1 MGFRIFIVYSQDDF
15 FDSGFSIRDYLTKL
29 FPDAHVF
36 IDQIKPKGQ
45 KWRPENERELR
56 ASDLVILIITPASL
70 QSKEVKK
77 EISISFE
84 IKKIILPCKDDN
96 IDLDWNELPNDWDE
110 FDGITF
116 ENEEKLKRRLFRE
129 IKKIRKEI
137 SEKTIV
143 SEAKEPQAIT
153 VQTDKKS
160 YVEGET
166 IVVTGKVKELLSGFP
181 ISLQIIAPN
190 WNLVTIE
197 QLEVFSDKKFR
208 VDLIAGGSL
217 WESPGAYTVKVL
229 YGSEART
236 SQVTFDFVG
245 LGKTKQENVIKLPL
259 HSSNP
264 KFKKLA
270 EPETLTIQ
278 VGDRVRWIND
288 DTVAHTITSGNRSD
302 GPDGVFDS
310 SLFMSGNSFEVTFR
324 KKGTYKYFCM
334 VHTWKECTIIVR

>member
-15 FDSGFSIRDYLTKL
+15 FDSGLSIRDYLTKL
-29 FPDAHVF
+29 FPDSHVF

-84 IKKIILPCKDDN
+84 IKKNILPCKDDN

-137 SEKTIV
+137 SEKTITIK
-143 SEAKEPQAIT
+143 SGQQAIT

-190 WNLVTIE
+190 GNLVTVE
-197 QLEVFSDKKFR
+197 QLEIFSDRKFR
-208 VDLIAGGSL
+208 LDLIAGGSL
-217 WESPGAYTVKVL
+217 WESPGAYTIKVL

-245 LGKTKQENVIKLPL
+245 LGKTKQENIIKLPL

-278 VGDRVRWIND
+278 LGDRVRWIND
-288 DTVAHTITSGNRSD
+288 DTAAHTITSGS
-302 GPDGVFDS
+302 GTPDGVFDS

-334 VHTWKECTIIVR
+334 VHPWKECTITVR

>member
-1 MGFRIFIVYSQDDF
+1 MGFRIFIAYSQDDF
-15 FDSGFSIRDYLTKL
+15 FDSGLDIRNYLTML
-29 FPDAHVF
+29 FPDANVF
-36 IDQIKPKGQ
+36 IDQIKPKGK
-45 KWRPENERELR
+45 KWRPETERELR

-70 QSKEVKK
+70 QSEEVIR
-77 EISISFE
+77 EIKISFE
-84 IKKIILPCKDDN
+84 TKKNILPCKDN
-96 IDLDWNELPNDWDE
+96 NTGLEWKELPNGWDE
-110 FDGITF
+110 FDGIPF
-116 ENEEKLKRRLFRE
+116 ETVEWLKRRLFLE

-137 SEKTIV
+137 SEKSIV

-153 VQTDKKS
+153 VTTDKKS

-166 IVVTGKVKELLSGFP
+166 IVITGKVNEPLSGFP
-181 ISLQIIAPN
+181 ITLQIIAPN
-190 WNLVTIE
+190 GNLVSVV
-197 QLEVFSDKKFR
+197 QLEVFSDKKFGA
-208 VDLIAGGSL
+208 DLIAGGSL
-217 WESPGAYTVKVL
+217 WESPGAYTIKVL
-229 YGSEART
+229 YGTTART

-245 LGKTKQENVIKLPL
+245 LGKTKQENIIKLPL

-278 VGDRVRWIND
+278 VDDRVRWIND

>member
-36 IDQIKPKGQ
+36 IDQIKPKLR

-56 ASDLVILIITPASL
+56 ASDLVILIITPAAL

-77 EISISFE
+77 EIEISFE
-84 IKKIILPCKDDN
+84 IKKNILPCKDDN

-137 SEKTIV
+137 SEKTITIE
-143 SEAKEPQAIT
+143 SEQQVIT

-190 WNLVTIE
+190 GNLVTIE

-217 WESPGAYTVKVL
+217 WESPGAYTVKAL
-229 YGSEART
+229 YGTEART
-236 SQVTFDFVG
+236 SQVTFDFVD
-245 LGKTKQENVIKLPL
+245 LGKTKQENIIKLLL

-270 EPETLTIQ
+270 EPETLTIK

-288 DTVAHTITSGNRSD
+288 DTAAHTITSGSISD

-310 SLFMSGNSFEVTFR
+310 SLFMSGTSFEVTFR
-324 KKGTYKYFCM
+324 EKGIYKYFCM
-334 VHTWKECTIIVR
+334 VHPWKDCMIIVR